1 MKFRHVKELLIGAAG
16 MLAVGG
22 TATGDAAK
30 QAAIQAPDTEPM
42 VNEVAAPAVK
52 TEMPEIEVK
61 EKIAV
66 KAVEPE
72 LIEEETEPEEEL
84 VIATVDN
91 YLNIRSEASL
101 EGEVIGKLYNHSVG
115 VLTEETDDGWYH
127 ITSGTVD
134 GYVKGDYVKRG
145 EEGAMLAEE
154 VGTRLA
160 KVDTTTLRVREEPT
174 TESRTMG
181 LLPDGEILEVSE
193 EEEGWAKVS
202 VEEGEGYVST
212 DYVEVYT
219 ENTVAESKEEEEAR
233 LLREEEE
240 RRAAWEAAKQ
250 EQERLQAQENAKR
263 EQERQQAQESAAAQQ
278 VTRAE
283 QTNRT
288 EQNVTTPAANGNA
301 QSTTGA
307 GEADKKPAETG
318 NTAAGSDRVETNGT
332 LGRQIADYAL
342 QFVGNP
348 YVYGGTSLTN
358 GADCSGFVMSVYK
371 QFGISLPRTSGE
383 QGQCGS
389 SVGSLEA
396 AKPGDL
402 IWYSGHIGIYIGNG
416 QIVHASSP
424 KNGIRVSNAAYRNIL
439 SIRRIV

>member
-1 MKFRHVKELLIGAAG
+1 MKFRHVKEWLIGAAG
-16 MLAVGG
+16 LLAVGG
-22 TATGDAAK
+22 TATET
-30 QAAIQAPDTEPM
+30 QIPEP
-42 VNEVAAPAVK
+42 VAEQ
-52 TEMPEIEVK
+52 TLEIEHTTEEKK
-61 EKIAV
+61 EEAEI
-66 KAVEPE
+66 KAVEE
-72 LIEEETEPEEEL
+72 TVVEQEEEAEEIAEETELEDEL

-91 YLNIRSEASL
+91 YLNIRAEANV
-101 EGEVIGKLYNHSVG
+101 EGEVVGKLYNHSVG
-115 VLTEETDDGWYH
+115 VLTEEAEDGWYR
-127 ITSGTVD
+127 ITSGNVD

-145 EEGAMLAEE
+145 EEGAKLAEE
-154 VGTRLA
+154 VGMRLA

-181 LLPDGEILEVSE
+181 LLPDGEILEVCE

-202 VEEGEGYVST
+202 IEEGEGYVST

-240 RRAAWEAAKQ
+240 RRLAWEAAQKELERQRLQEEAARKQ
-250 EQERLQAQENAKR
+250 EAARAQANTWVKQETVSKTENA
-263 EQERQQAQESAAAQQ
+263 QAS
-278 VTRAE
+278 VTQNTANTSDNNV
-283 QTNRT
+283 QT
-288 EQNVTTPAANGNA
+288 GNA
-301 QSTTGA
+301 ET
-307 GEADKKPAETG
+307 EKEPVKAEKT
-318 NTAAGSDRVETNGT
+318 DGT

-389 SVGSLEA
+389 SVSGLEA
-396 AKPGDL
+396 ARAGDL
-402 IWYSGHIGIYIGNG
+402 VWYSGHIGIYIGNG

-424 KNGIRVSNAAYRNIL
+424 KSGIRVSNATYRNIL